1 MAEIPTPVDNG
12 ELPLDDDPVAGAVEA
27 EMEAHAS
34 GVSGTPDSSPYGHKD
49 GEADEHG
56 GEGGGHGAAVAESAG
71 GKRDT
76 KAHATP
82 RKEPRLNKFFK
93 AVIKLKTSDLHLKAG
108 RPAMIRYK
116 GDLRPLSGGPL
127 SAQFIHDGM
136 FEVFTQKQRD
146 RYEERGAVDMAYDV
160 GPQGD
165 ADRFR
170 VNAFQQRGVMSVA
183 ARRVSRDIRNFAEL
197 YLPES
202 LEKVT
207 HYHQGMVLLAGITG
221 SGKSTTI
228 AAMIDHIN
236 KRAPVHIVTV
246 EDPIEYL
253 FTDKKAV
260 INQREIGIDVL
271 DFHEALK
278 YLMREDPDI
287 VLIGEM
293 RDITTFAAAVH
304 AAETGHLVFGTIHAS
319 SSAQTISR
327 ILDLFPV
334 EERRSV
340 RQALEFN
347 LKSIICQKLIPTVKE
362 GVPIVPTVEIMF
374 ANASVRKLIR
384 EERDAEI
391 IDVIRASYADG
402 MVDFTEHLRRLVDTG
417 FIDHATAYEAAPNP
431 DELKMALK
439 GIQGRRAGILG

>member
-1 MAEIPTPVDNG
+1 MAE
-12 ELPLDDDPVAGAVEA
+12 LPN
-27 EMEAHAS
+27 
-34 GVSGTPDSSPYGHKD
+34 PDSPD
-49 GEADEHG
+49 LIEADD
-56 GEGGGHGAAVAESAG
+56 
-71 GKRDT
+71 GK
-76 KAHATP
+76 

-108 RPAMIRYK
+108 LPAMIRYK
-116 GDLRPLSGGPL
+116 GDLRPLQGGPL
-127 SAQFIHDGM
+127 SAEFIKDGM
-136 FEVFTQKQRD
+136 YEIFTDKQKGLF
-146 RYEERGAVDMAYDV
+146 EERGAVDLAYDV

-170 VNAFQQRGVMSVA
+170 VNAFQQRGKMSVA
-183 ARRVSRDIRNFAEL
+183 ARRVSRDIRNFDQL
-197 YLPES
+197 YLPAS

-207 HYHQGMVLLAGITG
+207 HFHQGMVLLAGITG

-236 KRAPVHIVTV
+236 KRDPVHIVTI

-260 INQREIGIDVL
+260 INQREVGIDVL

-293 RDITTFAAAVH
+293 RDIETFQAAVH

-319 SSAQTISR
+319 SSSQTISR
-327 ILDLFPV
+327 ILDLFPA

-347 LKSIICQKLIPTVKE
+347 LKAIICQKLIPSCRE
-362 GVPIVPTVEIMF
+362 NIPIVPTVEIMF
-374 ANASVRKLIR
+374 TNASIRKLIR
-384 EERDAEI
+384 EERDNEI
-391 IDVIRASYADG
+391 IDVIRGSYADG
-402 MVDFTEHLRRLVDTG
+402 MVDFTEHLRRLVEDG

-439 GIQGRRAGILG
+439 GIKGRTAGILG

>member
-1 MAEIPTPVDNG
+1 MAEVPASAIDPEAEIP
-12 ELPLDDDPVAGAVEA
+12 VE
-27 EMEAHAS
+27 EDGKE
-34 GVSGTPDSSPYGHKD
+34 KD
-49 GEADEHG
+49 G
-56 GEGGGHGAAVAESAG
+56 
-71 GKRDT
+71 K
-76 KAHATP
+76 
-82 RKEPRLNKFFK
+82 RKEPKLNKYFK

-108 RPAMIRYK
+108 LPAMIRYK
-116 GDLRPLSGGPL
+116 GDLRPLQAPPL
-127 SAQFIHDGM
+127 SADQIRDGM
-136 FEVFTQKQRD
+136 YEIFTDKQKV
-146 RYEERGAVDMAYDV
+146 RYEERGAVDLAYDV

-170 VNAFQQRGVMSVA
+170 VNAFQQRGKMSVA
-183 ARRVSRDIRNFAEL
+183 ARRVSRDIRNFEQL

-202 LEKVT
+202 LERVT
-207 HYHQGMVLLAGITG
+207 HFHQGMVLLAGITG

-236 KRAPVHIVTV
+236 KRDPVHIVTI

-260 INQREIGIDVL
+260 INQREVGIDVL

-293 RDITTFAAAVH
+293 RDVDTFAAAVH

-347 LKSIICQKLIPTVKE
+347 LKAIICQKLIPSVRE
-362 GVPIVPTVEIMF
+362 NVPIVPTVEIMF
-374 ANASVRKLIR
+374 ANASTRKLIR

-391 IDVIRASYADG
+391 IDVIRASYPDG
-402 MVDFTEHLRRLVDTG
+402 MVDFTEHLRRLVEEG

-439 GIQGRRAGILG
+439 GITGRRAGILG